1 MRIFDKIAI
10 VLCILSV
17 VGVVLWSSVVCWAG
31 WNGAA
36 YKTPDQPP
44 AGFWVFG
51 SDWARF
57 LNHWFGK
64 NGLVFRWMVLGMP
77 GVFIF
82 GLYFCISKRAPLRRA
97 MMLLCFLAT
106 WVIILMSAQFVLKG
120 LDLWIID

>member
-1 MRIFDKIAI
+1 MRLRDKILAA
-10 VLCILSV
+10 LCILSV
-17 VGVVLWSSVVCWAG
+17 AGVVIWSSVICWAG
-31 WNGAA
+31 WHGAA
-36 YKTPDQPP
+36 YKPPDQPP

-51 SDWARF
+51 SEWARF
-57 LNHWFGK
+57 LNYWFG
-64 NGLVFRWMVLGMP
+64 GIGPVFLWMALGTP

-120 LDLWIID
+120 LDIWVVD